1 MRRVRDVL
9 PQGWLRHI
17 PALPQRAETRYD
29 PDTPVADGPG
39 NMGIRQMSKAAE
51 AFRTISEVA
60 GELEVP
66 KHVLRFWEAKFPQIR
81 PMKRGGGRRY
91 YRPED
96 MELLRGIRHLL
107 HAQGYTIKGVQKI
120 LREQGIDEVKTLGR
134 SLPPPAEKKRGRKPL
149 VAGASKVDA
158 KPAGGKAAANLV
170 SAALPQPQRAMVLS
184 VIADLGA
191 CRQMLMAGVV
201 AQDEAPVRVARRAAG
216 RRA

>member
-1 MRRVRDVL
+1 
-9 PQGWLRHI
+9 
-17 PALPQRAETRYD
+17 
-29 PDTPVADGPG
+29 
-39 NMGIRQMSKAAE
+39 MSKAAE

-120 LREQGIDEVKTLGR
+120 LREQGIDEVKVLGR
-134 SLPPPAEKKRGRKPL
+134 SLPVASAEKKRGRKPI
-149 VAGASKVDA
+149 AAS
-158 KPAGGKAAANLV
+158 PRAAAKGAKTIAAPPL
-170 SAALPQPQRAMVLS
+170 SAPQRATIDAVVAELH
-184 VIADLGA
+184 A
-191 CRQMLMAGVV
+191 CRQLLMTGAVV
-201 AQDEAPVRVARRAAG
+201 ASTAEAAPRARRAG
-216 RRA
+216 RGGRA